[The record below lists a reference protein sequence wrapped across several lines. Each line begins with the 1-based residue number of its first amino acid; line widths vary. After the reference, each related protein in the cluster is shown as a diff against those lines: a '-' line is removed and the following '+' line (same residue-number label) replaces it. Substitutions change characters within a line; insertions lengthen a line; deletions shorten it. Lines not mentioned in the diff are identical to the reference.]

1 MTRLVWFRT
10 DLRSCDH
17 PALSHACRD
26 QEHAVIAVVYRT
38 QEQWQQH
45 GLGSR
50 RINLMTSAM
59 VQLQQRLAQLNIPL
73 LIRETDNFT
82 KQTDDLMTLC
92 QQLEV
97 DELDFNIE
105 YEINERHRDIEISKL
120 CQQHNISVNKFHDQ
134 CMLEPGSVTTQ
145 QGDPYRVYSPF
156 RKAWTKLMNERISAP
171 FPAPTPR
178 NLQLEKDLSAYSVK
192 LRVDDDPLWSV
203 DEEQAHGALQAFL
216 DEKGHSYEED
226 RNIPSIEGTSRLS
239 MLIALGILSA
249 RQCVYSAWHSNH
261 NQLIGGSPGLD
272 GWINELIWREFYR
285 HLIVAYPD
293 LCKHKAFKPETES
306 VAWRYDQADFDA
318 WCEGRTGY
326 PIVDAAMKQLNETG
340 WMHNRLRMISAMF
353 LTKHL
358 LIDWRW
364 GEKYFNQ
371 MLVDA
376 DFASNNGGWQWSAS
390 TGEDGAPYF
399 RIFNPTSQSQKFDK
413 DGVFICRYLPK
424 LAGLS
429 SKARHEPSVVE
440 RQQCGYELPVVEHK
454 FGRQRALDAFKASQ
468 TKNSN

>member
-1 MTRLVWFRT
+1 MSRLVWFRT

-26 QEHAVIAVVYRT
+26 QDETVIAVVYRSP
-38 QEQWQQH
+38 EQWQQH
-45 GLGSR
+45 GLGPR
-50 RINLMTSAM
+50 RINLMTAAM
-59 VQLQQRLAQLNIPL
+59 VQLQQRLADLNISL
-73 LIRETDNFT
+73 IIREVDHFQ
-82 KQTDDLMTLC
+82 KQVDDLLTLC
-92 QQLEV
+92 QQFKI
-97 DELDFNIE
+97 DELNFNIE
-105 YEINERHRDIEISKL
+105 YEINERHRDIEVTKL
-120 CQQHNISVNKFHDQ
+120 CHQHNITVNKFHDQ
-134 CMLEPGSVTTQ
+134 CLLEPGSVTTQ

-156 RKAWTKLMNERISAP
+156 RKAWTKLMTDQIRAP
-171 FPAPTPR
+171 FAAPEPRTTAIDPQLLAHSVTPDVS
-178 NLQLEKDLSAYSVK
+178 Q
-192 LRVDDDPLWSV
+192 DPLWSV
-203 DEEQAHGALQAFL
+203 DEDKAHNALEVFL
-216 DEKGHSYEED
+216 TDKGQSYEED

-249 RQCVYSAWHSNH
+249 RQCVYSAWQHND

-306 VAWRYDQADFDA
+306 VAWRYDEEDFAA

-326 PIVDAAMKQLNETG
+326 PIVDAAMKQLNQTG

-390 TGEDGAPYF
+390 TGADGAPYF
-399 RIFNPTSQSQKFDK
+399 RIFNPTAQSQKFDK
-413 DGVFICRYLPK
+413 DGVFICQYLPK

-429 SKARHEPSVVE
+429 SKARHEPSVIE
-440 RQQCGYELPVVEHK
+440 RQQCGYALPVVEHK

-468 TKNSN
+468 SKNSN